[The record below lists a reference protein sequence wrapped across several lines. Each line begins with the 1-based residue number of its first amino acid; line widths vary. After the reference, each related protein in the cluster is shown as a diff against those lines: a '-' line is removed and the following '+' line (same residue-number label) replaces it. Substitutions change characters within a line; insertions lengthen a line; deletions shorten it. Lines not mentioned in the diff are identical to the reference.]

1 MSTCSGHQLG
11 GPAAPPV
18 PRRSRAHT
26 RRRRPLD
33 RTAWAETAGC
43 RTAPRTATPESI
55 KGDMVARPDVAHF
68 FDYLVLARVRLRRSW
83 SCCASPACR
92 HRSSI
97 TAGSYGTERWAIA
110 GPLRT
115 GSA

>member
-18 PRRSRAHT
+18 PRRCRAHT

-43 RTAPRTATPESI
+43 RTAPRTQPRNRS
-55 KGDMVARPDVAHF
+55 KGT
-68 FDYLVLARVRLRRSW
+68 W
-83 SCCASPACR
+83 SRDPTWRTSSTVSFSPACR
-92 HRSSI
+92 CADHGHAAPRRRAGAGHRLQP
-97 TAGSYGTERWAIA
+97 AHMGQNGAIP

-115 GSA
+115 GST